1 MIFFLELAKL
11 RRTGYLPTLI
21 SCALLSALIPAANT
35 GFRPETFTA
44 LPGNP
49 VSILL
54 DANWE
59 MMTMLTV
66 LFAVAG
72 ACLMYHTE
80 YSDRALQKMT
90 VLPVSGMRIFL
101 GKCLILGLS
110 AALVILAGCASCFF
124 CSLHWFST
132 PPDVTGL
139 LLPQGGF
146 SIMTILPFV
155 VLMLVIASVCTNMW
169 VSLGIGILFI
179 FSETMMRSG
188 GFTLLLLPFALPYQ
202 LLEGLTDSQALT
214 CAGACAGEL
223 LILWLAALTLQ
234 SARVR
239 RNMA

>member
-11 RRTGYLPTLI
+11 RRTGHLPTLI

-59 MMTMLTV
+59 MMIMLTV
-66 LFAVAG
+66 LFTVAG

-188 GFTLLLLPFALPYQ
+188 GFALRLLPFALPYQ